1 MKSISIILLAI
12 VLSSAARITP
22 LPTNVK
28 ITIVD
33 ELGNSVEGATVTLYN
48 NKEDYR
54 AEENPVQTGLTDK
67 KGIVTFKKLDA
78 KVYFVHAYKGDKN
91 NNFAGVQTD
100 TLKEG
105 KVNKIII
112 VIN

>member
-1 MKSISIILLAI
+1 MKSFSLILLAGL
-12 VLSSAARITP
+12 LSSAFISSP

-28 ITIVD
+28 ISIVD
-33 ELGNSVEGATVTLYN
+33 ELGNRVENATVTLYN
-48 NKEDYR
+48 SKEDYR

-67 KGIVTFKKLDA
+67 KGTVTFKKLEA

-100 TLKEG
+100 TLTEG
-105 KVNKIII
+105 KLNKITI